1 MLTQANSFVHVE
13 SQRSHATKLGSAP
26 AKAPAPPPI
35 PQPWELETM
44 KSYNPEQAPDRDE
57 WLALGEA
64 ERIELVSVYHR
75 RMPEKLP
82 NLRLHAAFH
91 AVVENQLA
99 EGIEVVWE
107 TLERLMAEGL
117 DRHSGIHLIG
127 SALAEHLSNLMRK
140 GGKGPDPNEEY
151 FRRLRSLTA
160 SSWAGDCA

>member
-1 MLTQANSFVHVE
+1 
-13 SQRSHATKLGSAP
+13 
-26 AKAPAPPPI
+26 
-35 PQPWELETM
+35 M
-44 KSYNPEQAPDRDE
+44 KSYDPEQAPIRDE

-64 ERIELVSVYHR
+64 ERIELVAAYHKR
-75 RMPEKLP
+75 TREKLP

-99 EGIEVVWE
+99 EGIDAVRE

-117 DRHSGIHLIG
+117 DRHSGIHAIG

-140 GGKGPDPNEEY
+140 GGKGQDPNEEY

-160 SSWAGDCA
+160 STWAGDSA

>member
-1 MLTQANSFVHVE
+1 
-13 SQRSHATKLGSAP
+13 
-26 AKAPAPPPI
+26 
-35 PQPWELETM
+35 M